1 MQGCWSF
8 SLPET
13 DDLGGWEEV
22 LGKEDRVDSQSRETV
37 RDCQSSHGED
47 VGGRLSKLKA
57 SSELPADSVVS
68 ALP

>member
-1 MQGCWSF
+1 M
-8 SLPET
+8 
-13 DDLGGWEEV
+13 

-47 VGGRLSKLKA
+47 MGGRLSRLKA